1 MLIFDSSKP
10 HLMKRKYAVVC
21 GYKLNK
27 SNCSLQTDNNGEVVK
42 QITRDTRKLANVPD
56 LI

>member
-56 LI
+56 